1 MRIKLRDS
9 QGLRSKADIA
19 ALDAVIRWKHQDG
32 TEFFFERVG
41 QFDYR
46 ELPSGLADRIQAYLQ
61 VMKKKPQELTLKEV
75 DDMRKIEE
83 ESNAEKS
90 SDGCDD
96 HVRMGQP
103 CTVVPDDASGKKAAN
118 ENRRTTPATDGQ
130 TEIPEATEEP
140 GSNRSRGQSAKDG
153 SSGGEIRD
161 SGDKTGPSD
170 N

>member
-9 QGLRSKADIA
+9 KGLQSKADVI

-32 TEFFFERVG
+32 TEFYFERVG
-41 QFDYR
+41 QFDYH
-46 ELPSGLADRIQAYLQ
+46 ELPSGLADRIQTYLQ
-61 VMKKKPQELTLKEV
+61 VMKKRPQELTLKEV

-90 SDGCDD
+90 SDSCDD
-96 HVRMGQP
+96 HTRMGQP
-103 CTVVPDDASGKKAAN
+103 CAVVSDDASGKETTD
-118 ENRRTTPATDGQ
+118 ENRRTTKATDGQ

-153 SSGGEIRD
+153 SSGGEVRD
-161 SGDKTGPSD
+161 SRDEAGQSD